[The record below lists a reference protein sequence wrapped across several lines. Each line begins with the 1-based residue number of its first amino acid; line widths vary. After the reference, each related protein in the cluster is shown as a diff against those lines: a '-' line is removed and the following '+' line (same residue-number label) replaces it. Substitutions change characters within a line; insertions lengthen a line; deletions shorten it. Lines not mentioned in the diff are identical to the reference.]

1 MNQGILICGHGS
13 RNPEGAKAF
22 EALAIKMRERH
33 PGKLIEHGFLELSSP
48 TFEDA
53 VGKLYEQGAR
63 EIIALPVFL
72 FTGVH
77 LKYDIPF
84 HMKALEEKF
93 EGLTVKL
100 GSYIGVCQQ
109 LVNLSEKLICKAE
122 KDIRADRK
130 DSCFLALG
138 IGASVAEANG
148 DIAKL
153 TRLVME
159 NSNFGFCT
167 SAFISRMA
175 SPSIPETLKLL
186 KHLPFKKIVMV
197 PFIFFTGVYMD
208 RIREMVAQFTA
219 ETNKEVILTDTFGS
233 DDLVLDALEMRLQ
246 EVLDGKVDLTQG
258 LESDGGHHHHH
269 HGHDHGHDHDH
280 GHSHH
285 GHHNH

>member
-1 MNQGILICGHGS
+1 MQQGLLICGHGS
-13 RNPEGAKAF
+13 RNKEGVKAF
-22 EALAIKMRERH
+22 EDLAVKMRERH
-33 PGKLIEHGFLELSSP
+33 PEKLIEHGFLELSIP
-48 TFEDA
+48 TFED
-53 VGKLYEQGAR
+53 GIRKLYDQGAR

-77 LKYDIPF
+77 LKFDIPYQ
-84 HMKALEEKF
+84 MKALEEKF
-93 EGLTVKL
+93 EGLTIKL

-122 KDIRADRK
+122 EEIRADRK

-167 SAFISRMA
+167 NAFISRMA
-175 SPSIPETLKLL
+175 SPSIPDTLDLL
-186 KHLPFKKIVMV
+186 KHLPFKRIVMV

-208 RIREMVAQFTA
+208 RIHDMVSKFMQ
-219 ETNKEVILTDTFGS
+219 ETDKEVILTETFGS

-246 EVLDGKVDLTQG
+246 EVLDGKVDLTQN
-258 LESDGGHHHHH
+258 LDPNAEHHHHH
-269 HGHDHGHDHDH
+269 HDHDH

-285 GHHNH
+285 HGHHHH